1 MNLSEKE
8 FLIQTIEEIESLD
21 LEKRVEPTINQVLSF
36 QLHSISK
43 TRANI
48 PKCSFCRKG
57 LREYHVARVANQS
70 IFCCDRCIVRKI
82 SSLNSVPITGR
93 FQCSSCN
100 KTPTS
105 SSALSR
111 KINYTCSNARNR
123 HIIICDKCTTGEF
136 CVSEIE
142 SQIST
147 IEQRLDLRLKHI
159 EWIEKEEIEKKI
171 IPENNIVKSYIDAGL
186 AEPFA
191 IAIVKN
197 EDNESEI
204 LDLWEADWWKQYPAD
219 DVLIC
224 AVLEGDITESE
235 GKWLNSIRSDHMRL
249 AMASVKGQVSI
260 EWARA
265 LLDAG
270 FINYPEAVNDVL
282 NGGKPSLIARIRKL
296 DVEQKVLPMQLEEK
310 VSQNFSNTEQKNKD

>member
-1 MNLSEKE
+1 MNDIK
-8 FLIQTIEEIESLD
+8 
-21 LEKRVEPTINQVLSF
+21 
-36 QLHSISK
+36 
-43 TRANI
+43 
-48 PKCSFCRKG
+48 
-57 LREYHVARVANQS
+57 
-70 IFCCDRCIVRKI
+70 
-82 SSLNSVPITGR
+82 
-93 FQCSSCN
+93 N
-100 KTPTS
+100 KKKMDID
-105 SSALSR
+105 A
-111 KINYTCSNARNR
+111 
-123 HIIICDKCTTGEF
+123 
-136 CVSEIE
+136 
-142 SQIST
+142 
-147 IEQRLDLRLKHI
+147 
-159 EWIEKEEIEKKI
+159 KI

-249 AMASVKGQVSI
+249 AMASVKVKLALM
-260 EWARA
+260 ARA

-310 VSQNFSNTEQKNKD
+310 VSQDFSNTEQK